1 MALKKCKECGNE
13 ISTKAKE
20 CPHCGN
26 VLKKK
31 LGCGCTTLVV
41 VGLFLLIVGSLVSNE
56 SKTTAPNKSV
66 DTSKP
71 AAKTVPKSTWKNQD
85 NSLMAYIMME
95 GFVKKRLKS
104 PSSADFPGIFD
115 GKAGHIKRLGGYK
128 YLIASWVDSQNAF
141 GAMIRTQ
148 FIGEIE
154 QVSEDDWQL
163 IALQFVQ

>member
-31 LGCGCTTLVV
+31 VGCGCTTLVM

-56 SKTTAPNKSV
+56 SKTTPPKKSV
-66 DTSKP
+66 DVSKP
-71 AAKTVPKSTWKNQD
+71 AAKPVPKYSWKDQD
-85 NSLMAYIMME
+85 NSSMAYIMME
-95 GFVKKRLKS
+95 GFVERRLKS
-104 PSSADFPGIFD
+104 PSSADFPGVFD
-115 GKAGHIKRLGGYK
+115 GKAGHIRRLGGHKYK
-128 YLIASWVDSQNAF
+128 IVSWVDSQNAF

-148 FIGEIE
+148 FVGEIE

-163 IALQFVQ
+163 HSLEFAQ